1 MKNNYKDIGDIYR
14 EAFKD
19 YSKKP
24 SAKTWENIE
33 AKLTKPVSVTSGL
46 LKNNYFIAFSSLLVV
61 AVIVFIVLRNTNSIE
76 ELNIADPIEN
86 VSVIASP
93 ENEEVAGTVAGAVGE
108 EEELIKEI
116 TEQKAKD
123 SETTIAKA
131 EQKEEIQ
138 VNLKSEQSE
147 SQQELSQNT
156 PEISTDK
163 TEQISNESDIV
174 NNDALNAAE
183 KNIPN
188 KSTIKE
194 TGTLEQEKPVEET
207 ERTEDIIEDVPIIP
221 IEFPLDQKICR
232 GEKAN
237 LEVKGGITYK
247 WNNGEEGSLISIN
260 PLVTTIYA
268 VTVTDAGQN
277 LHYGSI
283 MVEVY
288 ECSPLFV
295 PDAFTP
301 DGDGLNDVFIAK
313 GTDIIEFDL
322 RVHSRTGKMI
332 FETNN
337 INIGWD
343 GRIDGKMAQPGVY
356 FYTIRFVDSL
366 KKVHNLNG
374 HLTLLR

>member
-46 LKNNYFIAFSSLLVV
+46 LKNNYFIAFSSMLVV

-93 ENEEVAGTVAGAVGE
+93 ENEEVAAAVAVE
-108 EEELIKEI
+108 VEQEL
-116 TEQKAKD
+116 TESKTKRK
-123 SETTIAKA
+123 TIEAEKIIPPA
-131 EQKEEIQ
+131 EQKDDVD

-147 SQQELSQNT
+147 SQQELSQST

-188 KSTIKE
+188 KSTTKE
-194 TGTLEQEKPVEET
+194 TGILEQEKPVEET
-207 ERTEDIIEDVPIIP
+207 EKTEDIIEDVPIIP

>member
-46 LKNNYFIAFSSLLVV
+46 LKNNYFIAFSSMLIV

-93 ENEEVAGTVAGAVGE
+93 ENEEMAAAVAVEVE
-108 EEELIKEI
+108 QEL
-116 TEQKAKD
+116 TESKTKRK
-123 SETTIAKA
+123 TIEAEKIIPPA
-131 EQKEEIQ
+131 EQKDDVE

-147 SQQELSQNT
+147 SQQELSQST

-163 TEQISNESDIV
+163 TEQISSESDIV

-188 KSTIKE
+188 KSTTTE
-194 TGTLEQEKPVEET
+194 TGILEQEKPVEET
-207 ERTEDIIEDVPIIP
+207 EKTEDIIEDVPIIP